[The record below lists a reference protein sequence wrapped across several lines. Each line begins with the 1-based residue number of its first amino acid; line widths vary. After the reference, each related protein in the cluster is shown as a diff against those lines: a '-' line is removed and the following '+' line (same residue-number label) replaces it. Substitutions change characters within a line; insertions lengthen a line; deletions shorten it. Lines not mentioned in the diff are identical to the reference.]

1 MIEDASVS
9 SLSFCYFFLI
19 FLYLSSMV
27 CELRRKKKAIS
38 RKDFIFLF
46 LAGAAETGTALKV
59 LLNLNIKH
67 NRFS

>member
-1 MIEDASVS
+1 MLQFPACPSVT
-9 SLSFCYFFLI
+9 SFLPF
-19 FLYLSSMV
+19 YLSSMV

-46 LAGAAETGTALKV
+46 LAGAAETGTALNV

>member
-1 MIEDASVS
+1 MLQFPACPSVT
-9 SLSFCYFFLI
+9 SFLPYGVWI
-19 FLYLSSMV
+19 K
-27 CELRRKKKAIS
+27 KKKAIS